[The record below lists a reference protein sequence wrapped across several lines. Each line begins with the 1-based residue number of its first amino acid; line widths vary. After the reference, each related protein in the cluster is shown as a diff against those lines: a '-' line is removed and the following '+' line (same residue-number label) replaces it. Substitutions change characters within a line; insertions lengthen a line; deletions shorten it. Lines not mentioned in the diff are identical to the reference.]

1 MRLLARFPEA
11 GRPVEELPPGF
22 RQRTISFGN
31 SGYIVLYRYD
41 GDLVALLAVR
51 HAREAGYLE
60 ANEEP

>member
-1 MRLLARFPEA
+1 M
-11 GRPVEELPPGF
+11 EELPLGF

-41 GDLVALLAVR
+41 GDLVVLLAVR